1 MNGYAKEKTMD
12 LKKKIAG
19 GFWVLML
26 TMFLS
31 ACTSPE
37 EKEALAERQK
47 IDEIISGMTLEEK
60 AALVVGVGR
69 SMPGQDGTS
78 AVARTQPLVPGAAG
92 TTGEF
97 EHLGIT
103 PMVLADGPAGLRISP
118 TRTDD
123 SATYYCTAF
132 PIATLLASS
141 WDTELVYRVGQAMGD
156 EVLEYGVDILLAPA
170 LNLHRNPLC
179 GRNFEYYSEDPLIT
193 GKITAAMVRGVQSQ
207 NVGTAI
213 KHFVANNQET
223 NRNFVDTIVS
233 ERALREIYLEGFRIA
248 VEDAQP
254 WTVMSSYNR
263 LNGTYTSE
271 SHDLLTKIL
280 REDWGFQGFVMT
292 DWGGGSDP
300 VAQMK
305 AGNDLLMPGNPRQ
318 TEAIIAAVKEG
329 QLDEE
334 VLDRNVAR
342 MLHIIFKSPR
352 YQQYRYTNQP
362 DLKAHAAVARQAG
375 AEGMV
380 LLKNSQGAL
389 PLAEGISKVAAFGK
403 TSYEIV
409 TGGTGSGDVN
419 EAYSISL
426 IKGLENAGYSV
437 NKSLQGVYEDYIKK
451 EREKQAAGNERPS
464 WFRGRLPIAEM
475 GVEPGLVRE
484 MAAEA
489 DIALITIGRNSGE
502 GSDRKDEAG
511 DFDLTEGE
519 KSLIRTV
526 SKTFQDKGKNAVVVL
541 NIGGVIETASWR
553 DDPDA
558 ILLAWQPGQEAGNS
572 IADVLSGKVNPSGRL
587 ASSFP
592 LSYADVPSA
601 KNFPGTV
608 TESGEAKAA
617 AENSGSTFRSRT
629 AGRKAEVVYEE
640 DIYVGYRYY
649 NSFDKEVA
657 YEFGYGLS
665 YTEFTYSN
673 LKLSSDD
680 FKDSILVSIDIKN
693 AGPIAGKEVVQVYL
707 SAPSGKLNKPREEL
721 AAFAKTRLLEPGQ
734 SQTLSF
740 ELNARDLA
748 SFDTAS
754 SSWLA
759 EAGEYTVKAGAS
771 SKDFRQTTSF
781 LLSKD
786 IVVKKVNRAL
796 SPQREINILRP

>member
-1 MNGYAKEKTMD
+1 M
-12 LKKKIAG
+12 KKQIAG
-19 GFWVLML
+19 GFLVLIL
-26 TMFLS
+26 AICLS
-31 ACTSPE
+31 ACTSQE

-69 SMPGQDGTS
+69 SMPGQDGAD

-141 WDTELVYRVGQAMGD
+141 WDTELVYRVGQAMGK

-248 VEDAQP
+248 VEEAEP

-280 REDWGFQGFVMT
+280 REDWGFRGFVMT

-300 VAQMK
+300 VAQMN

-318 TEAIIAAVKEG
+318 TEAIIAAVNEG
-329 QLDEE
+329 QLDGE

-375 AEGMV
+375 ADGMV
-380 LLKNSQGAL
+380 LLKNSQNAL

-419 EAYSISL
+419 EAYSVSL
-426 IKGLENAGYSV
+426 IEGLENAGYSV

-451 EREKQAAGNERPS
+451 EREKQAAGNKRPS

-475 GVEPGLVRE
+475 RVEPGLMRE
-484 MAAEA
+484 MAGEA

-502 GSDRKDEAG
+502 GSDRQEEG
-511 DFDLTEGE
+511 DFYLNEEE

-526 SKTFQDKGKNAVVVL
+526 SKAFQDKGKNAVVVL

-553 DDPDA
+553 NDPDA

-592 LSYADVPSA
+592 LLYTDVPSA

-608 TESGEAKAA
+608 IESEEAKAA
-617 AENSGSTFRSRT
+617 TESSGSAFRSRM

-665 YTEFTYSN
+665 YTQFTYSN
-673 LKLSSDD
+673 LKLSSNE
-680 FKDSILVSIDIKN
+680 FKDSILVSIDVEN
-693 AGPIAGKEVVQVYL
+693 AGRIAGKEVVQVYL

-771 SKDFRQTTSF
+771 SKDFRQTAAF
-781 LLSKD
+781 QLGED
-786 IVVKKVNRAL
+786 IIVKKVNRAL
-796 SPQREINILRP
+796 SPQKEINTLRP

>member
-1 MNGYAKEKTMD
+1 MD
-12 LKKKIAG
+12 LKKRIAG
-19 GFWVLML
+19 GILVLIL
-26 TMFLS
+26 AICLS

-69 SMPGQDGTS
+69 RMPGPESAD

-123 SATYYCTAF
+123 AATYYCTAF
-132 PIATLLASS
+132 PISTLLASS
-141 WDTELVYRVGQAMGD
+141 WDTELVYRVGQAMGK

-193 GKITAAMVRGVQSQ
+193 GKITAAMVQGVQSQ

-223 NRNFVDTIVS
+223 NRNFIDTIVS

-248 VEDAQP
+248 VEEAEP

-280 REDWGFQGFVMT
+280 REDWGFRGFVMT

-300 VAQMK
+300 VAQMQ
-305 AGNDLLMPGNPRQ
+305 AGNDLLMPGNIKQ
-318 TEAIIAAVKEG
+318 TEAIIAAVSEG
-329 QLDEE
+329 QLEE
-334 VLDRNVAR
+334 AVLDRNVAR

-352 YQQYRYTNQP
+352 YQQYQYANKP

-380 LLKNSQGAL
+380 LLKNSQNVL
-389 PLAEGISKVAAFGK
+389 PFAEGINKIAAFGN
-403 TSYEIV
+403 TSYEII

-419 EAYSISL
+419 EAYSVPL
-426 IKGLENAGYSV
+426 TEGLENAGYSV
-437 NKSLQGVYEDYIKK
+437 VRSLQDVYTGYIKE
-451 EREKQAAGNERPS
+451 EREKQASRNEGRS
-464 WFRGRLPIAEM
+464 WFRGRQPIAEM
-475 GVEPGLVRE
+475 DVKPGVVHE

-511 DFDLTEGE
+511 DFYLTEGE
-519 KSLIRTV
+519 KSLIGTV
-526 SKTFQDKGKNAVVVL
+526 SNAFQDKGKNTVVVL
-541 NIGGVIETASWR
+541 NIGGVIDTAGWR
-553 DDPDA
+553 DDPGA

-592 LSYADVPSA
+592 NSYADVPSA
-601 KNFPGTV
+601 MNFPGTV
-608 TESGEAKAA
+608 TESEQAKAA
-617 AENSGSTFRSRT
+617 AESSDASFRFRM

-665 YTEFTYSN
+665 YTQFTYRN
-673 LKLSSDD
+673 LKLSSDE
-680 FKDSILVSIDIKN
+680 FEDSILVSIDIEN
-693 AGPIAGKEVVQVYL
+693 AGRIAGKEVVQVYL
-707 SAPSGKLNKPREEL
+707 SAPSAKLNKPREEL
-721 AAFAKTRLLEPGQ
+721 AAFAKTRLLGPGQ
-734 SQTLSF
+734 SQTLTF

-771 SKDFRQTTSF
+771 SKDFRQTASF
-781 LLSKD
+781 LLDED

-796 SPQREINILRP
+796 SPKKEMNALRP